1 MDVQIIKD
9 ELVTLPLISELPSD
23 EEIQKFVN
31 LAELVLSIYFNFD
44 EEFISSEYY
53 ITAICLEV
61 AHLIENTPFEDV
73 LKMYNYLSS
82 FSVAGAITGTVASKS
97 MKMIGNL
104 VKDYLASFD
113 YFIETD
119 DGNSI
124 TYGYAKF

>member
-1 MDVQIIKD
+1 MDIQLIKD
-9 ELVTLPLISELPSD
+9 ELISLPLVSELPSD
-23 EEIQKFVN
+23 EEFQKFVN
-31 LAELVLSIYFNFD
+31 LAELVLSIYFSFD
-44 EEFISSEYY
+44 KDFIKSAYY
-53 ITAICLEV
+53 ITALCLEV
-61 AHLIENTPFEDV
+61 AHLIENTPYEDV

-82 FSVAGAITGTVASKS
+82 FSVAGAISGTVASKS